1 MGASEDLVKD
11 RKSWGEA
18 INRPTGGSGTQN
30 VTRINKWEPRRTF
43 LSVILRVVIN
53 SIGNV
58 FIDRLR
64 LLLKG
69 YWIIHPNIL
78 YS

>member
-1 MGASEDLVKD
+1 LSKTAKV
-11 RKSWGEA
+11 GE
-18 INRPTGGSGTQN
+18 RPSTVQPGGSGTQN
-30 VTRINKWEPRRTF
+30 VTRINNWGPRRTF
-43 LSVILRVVIN
+43 LSVILRVVID

-58 FIDRLR
+58 FIERLR